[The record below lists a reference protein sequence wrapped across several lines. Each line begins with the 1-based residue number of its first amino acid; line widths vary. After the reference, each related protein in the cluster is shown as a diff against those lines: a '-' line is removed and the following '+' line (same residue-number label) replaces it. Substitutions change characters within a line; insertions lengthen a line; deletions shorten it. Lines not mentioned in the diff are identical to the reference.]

1 MTRIPHPL
9 RASWLLVSR
18 SRNYAHYSAR
28 LVQARAQIARQ
39 QRFDPRSFEPTRE
52 VDHGRRQLLRQK
64 ELAATLDVVAA
75 TALDGPTSA
84 GENPRH
90 LVASQI
96 RPRSPAVTEPMPHK
110 GQAVRVDVE
119 DAQAPRKHRAQL
131 SRRREQRCVALALRA
146 RQNEQKRRHRR
157 VLHH

>member
-18 SRNYAHYSAR
+18 SRNYVHYSAR

-110 GQAVRVDVE
+110 GQAVRVDVTST
-119 DAQAPRKHRAQL
+119 L
-131 SRRREQRCVALALRA
+131 
-146 RQNEQKRRHRR
+146 RR
-157 VLHH
+157 VDEFGDSDGGQ